1 MNEQIRLHF
10 SIPVR
15 TPMAPRIVITSLLS
29 LVMLFASSCQKR
41 QATTTSQSTSSPST
55 SPTNTATPQTS
66 PADVHHYQG
75 TGVVTKVVREN
86 PYDKSLASVELN
98 HGEIVGLMPAMRME
112 FFVKDVSLLNDIK
125 VGDLVD
131 FTIETKGSTETVS
144 ELKKK

>member
-1 MNEQIRLHF
+1 MVEQIRLHF
-10 SIPVR
+10 SIPVC
-15 TPMAPRIVITSLLS
+15 TPMAPIIVITSLLS